1 MSAFRCLT
9 DLHTGFTPATSSS
22 TLCCS
27 MAFDVFISYA
37 HQDKA
42 LADATCAKLESEGV
56 RCWQA
61 PRDIAPG
68 ADWAASIVDAIESCR
83 VMVLIFSGHTNRS
96 RQVSREVQQA
106 FDRERPVVPFR
117 IENVAP
123 EKSLRYYMD
132 SVHWLDA
139 LTPPVEQHI
148 QRLASAV
155 QALLNATQ
163 PDADDRMPREAEAG
177 RVTEQEHVEEKQRA
191 KASAELTRAE
201 AESASRPATRWIWKA
216 AVIFGL
222 LIISSA
228 ISCYVWWSPFTSAKT
243 YAAIGN
249 FACFDKAEYPDS
261 WRAEAPLCAPYGC
274 NFGKMSQEACLT
286 LGARKQSKTVIH
298 GNTGT
303 TRTNE
308 CWLQN
313 SCGNLQPHSEFTLF
327 RM

>member
-1 MSAFRCLT
+1 
-9 DLHTGFTPATSSS
+9 
-22 TLCCS
+22 

-42 LADATCAKLESEGV
+42 MADATCAKLESEGI
-56 RCWQA
+56 RCWLA

-68 ADWAASIVDAIESCR
+68 AEWAASIVDAIESCR

-96 RQVSREVQQA
+96 RQVGREVQQA

-117 IENVAP
+117 IENVTP

-139 LTPPVEQHI
+139 VTPPVEQHL

-155 QALLNATQ
+155 QALLKATQ
-163 PDADDRMPREAEAG
+163 SDSVVRADRMPRDAEA
-177 RVTEQEHVEEKQRA
+177 RRAAEQEPTRVEEKRRTA
-191 KASAELTRAE
+191 KANAELTRAE
-201 AESASRPATRWIWKA
+201 VESMSRPATQRIWKV

-222 LIISSA
+222 LITSSGGISYYLWRSPLASA
-228 ISCYVWWSPFTSAKT
+228 TT
-243 YAAIGN
+243 YAASGN

-274 NFGKMSQEACLT
+274 NFGKMSQDACLA
-286 LGARKQSKTVIH
+286 LGARKQSKMVIH

-303 TRTNE
+303 SRTNE

-313 SCGNLQPHSEFTLF
+313 SCGDLQPHAEFTLF